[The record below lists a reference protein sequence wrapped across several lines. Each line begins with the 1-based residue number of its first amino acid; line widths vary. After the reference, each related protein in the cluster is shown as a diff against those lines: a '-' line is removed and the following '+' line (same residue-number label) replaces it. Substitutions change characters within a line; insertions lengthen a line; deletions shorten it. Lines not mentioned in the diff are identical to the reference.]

1 MPIIIFNQLKT
12 IRNNRRVMQCGQ
24 FKKKTHDSF
33 PIYAVIR
40 LKYYSAY
47 NNMKSPFLKATK
59 IFGDF

>member
-1 MPIIIFNQLKT
+1 
-12 IRNNRRVMQCGQ
+12 MQCGQ